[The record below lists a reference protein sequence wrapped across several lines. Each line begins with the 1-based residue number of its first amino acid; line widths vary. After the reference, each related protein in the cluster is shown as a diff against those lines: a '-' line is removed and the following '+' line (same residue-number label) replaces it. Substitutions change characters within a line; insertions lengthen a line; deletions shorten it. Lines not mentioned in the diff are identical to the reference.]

1 MSISTLNI
9 LIKNTG
15 KQTDGFQRKVK
26 FFYLAL
32 IYGIMNTTQDGI
44 DIMMNLPAITQYNI
58 FNEIV
63 KAWYFLFC
71 C

>member
-1 MSISTLNI
+1 
-9 LIKNTG
+9 
-15 KQTDGFQRKVK
+15 
-26 FFYLAL
+26 
-32 IYGIMNTTQDGI
+32 MNTTQDGI